1 MTTQHTKNQLP
12 IGIQTFREIREGD
25 YYYVD
30 KTDYACQLANQ
41 GKYFFLSRPRRFGK
55 SLFLDTL
62 KELFEGNRDQFT
74 GLIAENQ
81 WDWSQRYPVIRI
93 SFGSGVVRDR
103 QELDAIIG
111 ERLKDNAKSLAI
123 ELSTIEAPTF
133 SGQFTALIRQ
143 AYEQHSNKVV
153 VLIDEYD
160 KPILDNIE
168 DAQQAAIVREGVK
181 NLYSALKDADPWLR
195 FVLLTGVSKFSKVSL
210 FSGINNLRD
219 ITLTPQYSS
228 ICGYTELDV
237 DTIFAPELAGL
248 DRQQIQ
254 EWYNGYNW
262 GGESVYNPFD
272 LLLLFADRQF
282 RFFWFETGSPS
293 FLITLFQQQKVFL
306 PSLADIEVD
315 ETILDSFDIERI
327 NPITLLFQTGY
338 LTIDKMTVDELG
350 EMSYT
355 LRVPNRE
362 VASALNSHFI
372 GSYAEL
378 HSQRKVQ
385 RNRLYHCLHNGDLP
399 ALQREIQAVFA
410 AIPWRNFRHDLPQT
424 EGYYASVLYAFFAS
438 LHATVIP
445 EDISNQGQADMTI
458 MLGDY
463 IYVMELKR
471 DTRTDYQVNPEN
483 PALQQIIE
491 RRYADKYQSS
501 GKRVFQV
508 GLIFN
513 THARNLVQMDWVS

>member
-1 MTTQHTKNQLP
+1 MQQTKKHLP
-12 IGIQTFREIREGD
+12 IGIQTFREIRDGD

-30 KTDYACQLANQ
+30 KTAYACQLAGQ

-62 KELFEGNRDQFT
+62 KELFEGNCELFS
-74 GLIAENQ
+74 GLIAENE

-103 QELDAIIG
+103 QELEMRIRQLLTDTRT
-111 ERLKDNAKSLAI
+111 RLELPPSQVEKQDITGQFI
-123 ELSTIEAPTF
+123 ELIS
-133 SGQFTALIRQ
+133 Q
-143 AYEQHSNKVV
+143 AYEQHGNKVV

-168 DAQQAAIVREGVK
+168 DSEQAAKLREGLK
-181 NLYSALKDADPWLR
+181 NLYSVLKDADPWLR
-195 FVLLTGVSKFSKVSL
+195 FALLTGVSKFSKVSL
-210 FSGINNLRD
+210 FSGINNLHD
-219 ITLTPQYSS
+219 LTLIPKFSA
-228 ICGYTELDV
+228 ICGYTEHDV
-237 DTIFAPELAGL
+237 DTIFAPELEKL
-248 DRQQIQ
+248 DRQQIR

-282 RFFWFETGSPS
+282 RFYWFESGSPS
-293 FLITLFQQQKVFL
+293 FLIKLFQQQKVFL
-306 PSLADIEVD
+306 PMLADIEVD
-315 ETILDSFDIERI
+315 ETILDSFDLERI
-327 NPITLLFQTGY
+327 EPITLLFQAGY
-338 LTIDKMTVDELG
+338 LTIDKINIDELG
-350 EMSYT
+350 EISYA

-378 HSQRKVQ
+378 HSLRKVQ
-385 RNRLYHCLHNGDLP
+385 RSRLFRCLNSGDLP
-399 ALQREIQAVFA
+399 ALQQEIQAVFA
-410 AIPWRNFRHDLPQT
+410 AIPWRNFCHDLPQT

-438 LHATVIP
+438 LHAMVIP

-458 MLGDY
+458 MLGEY

-471 DTRTDYQVNPEN
+471 DTRTEYQVTAEN
-483 PALQQIIE
+483 PALKQIIE
-491 RRYADKYQSS
+491 RNYADKYRAS

-513 THARNLVQMDWVS
+513 THARNLVQMDWI

>member
-1 MTTQHTKNQLP
+1 MRIQQAKKQLP
-12 IGIQTFREIREGD
+12 IGIQTYREIRDGG

-30 KTDYACQLANQ
+30 KTAYACQLAEQ
-41 GKYFFLSRPRRFGK
+41 GKYYFISRPRRFGK

-62 KELFEGNRDQFT
+62 KELFEGNRDLFA
-74 GLIAENQ
+74 GLIAEKE
-81 WDWSQRYPVIRI
+81 WDWSQRYPVMRI

-103 QELDAIIG
+103 QELEMRIRQLMTDTRV
-111 ERLKDNAKSLAI
+111 RL
-123 ELSTIEAPTF
+123 ELPPSQVEQQDIT
-133 SGQFTALIRQ
+133 GQFRELIAQ
-143 AYEQHSNKVV
+143 AYEKYSNKVV

-168 DAQQAAIVREGVK
+168 DSEQAAKIREGLK

-210 FSGINNLRD
+210 FSGINNLND
-219 ITLTPQYSS
+219 LTLDERYSA
-228 ICGYTELDV
+228 ICGYTEEDV
-237 DTIFAPELAGL
+237 DTIFAPELEGL
-248 DRQQIQ
+248 DRQQIRD
-254 EWYNGYNW
+254 WYNGYNW

-272 LLLLFADRQF
+272 LLLLFDKRQF

-293 FLITLFQQQKVFL
+293 FLIKIFQQQEVFL

-315 ETILDSFDIERI
+315 ETILDSFDVERI
-327 NPITLLFQTGY
+327 EPITLLFQTGY
-338 LTIDKMTVDELG
+338 LTIDKMAIDELG
-350 EMSYT
+350 ELSYR

-362 VASALNSHFI
+362 VTSALNSHFI

-378 HSQRKVQ
+378 HSERTKQ
-385 RNRLYHCLHNGDLP
+385 RNRLYRCLNSGDLP
-399 ALQREIQAVFA
+399 TLQREIQAVFA
-410 AIPWRNFRHDLPQT
+410 AIPWRNFHHNLPQT

-438 LHATVIP
+438 LHANVIP

-458 MLGDY
+458 MLGEY

-471 DTRTDYQVNPEN
+471 DTTTDYQVTEEN

-491 RRYADKYQSS
+491 RRYAEKYQAS
-501 GKRVFQV
+501 GKSVFQV

-513 THARNLVQMDWVS
+513 THARNLVQMDWL

>member
-1 MTTQHTKNQLP
+1 MTLQLIKKQLP
-12 IGIQTFREIREGD
+12 IGIQTFSKIREGN

-30 KTDYACQLANQ
+30 KTGYTCDLAKES
-41 GKYFFLSRPRRFGK
+41 GYFFISRPRRFGK

-62 KELFEGNRDQFT
+62 KELFEGNRELFS
-74 GLIAENQ
+74 GLIAEKE
-81 WDWSQRYPVIRI
+81 WDWSQRHPVIRI

-103 QELDAIIG
+103 QELESIIE
-111 ERLKDNAKSLAI
+111 ERLKDNAQSLAI
-123 ELSTIEAPTF
+123 ELSTITSPTI
-133 SGQFTALIRQ
+133 SGQLMDLIRQ
-143 AYEQHSNKVV
+143 ACEHHGNKVV

-168 DAQQAAIVREGVK
+168 DSEQAAKVREGLK
-181 NLYSALKDADPWLR
+181 NLYSAFKDADPWLR

-210 FSGINNLRD
+210 FSGMNNLND
-219 ITLTPQYSS
+219 ITLDERYSA
-228 ICGYTELDV
+228 ICGYTEEDV
-237 DTIFAPELAGL
+237 NTIFAPELEGL
-248 DRQQIQ
+248 DRQQIRD
-254 EWYNGYNW
+254 WYNGYNW

-272 LLLLFADRQF
+272 LLLLFDKRQF

-293 FLITLFQQQKVFL
+293 FLIKLFQQQKVFL

-315 ETILDSFDIERI
+315 ETILDSFDVERI

-338 LTIDKMTVDELG
+338 LTIDKIAIDELG
-350 EMSYT
+350 ELSYC

-362 VASALNSHFI
+362 VASALNIHFI

-378 HSQRKVQ
+378 HSERTKQ
-385 RNRLYHCLHNGDLP
+385 RNRLYRCLNSGDLP
-399 ALQREIQAVFA
+399 TLQREIQAVFA
-410 AIPWRNFRHDLPQT
+410 AIPWRNFHHDLPQT

-445 EDISNQGQADMTI
+445 EDISHHGQADMTI
-458 MLGDY
+458 ILGEY

-471 DTRTDYQVNPEN
+471 DTSTDYQTTPEN

-491 RRYADKYQSS
+491 RKYAEKYQAS
-501 GKRVFQV
+501 GKSVFQV

-513 THARNLVQMDWVS
+513 THARNLVQMDWL